1 MTHGEENEIMVK
13 KKKINKIMIG
23 VIAAVVV
30 IIAVLALASKNVKAP
45 EATAQVNVINVE
57 KGDVSEELDAT
68 GTVKSLQKKTFYS
81 PVNATVQDMPFE
93 VGDSVKEGEQL
104 ITYDLEDLE
113 KENQKAEL
121 NVKSGKLDYND
132 AVNQANKAA
141 DKQATAAAN
150 AQSLQAQ
157 VDDWQQY
164 VYDLQDAIA
173 AANTDAQNEAQQEMQ
188 EAAAAAQAVYEQ
200 QMADYKAAVEN
211 YKKECAKLSN
221 AKADKLA
228 KYNTAKTAYDMA
240 YSTWEKYSTTVN
252 EAKVTEKEKDL
263 NKAEAEYN
271 AAVDT
276 YNQYVAAPPSASDY
290 ISSESG
296 GSSSGSGDVATADT
310 ADLQRELERA
320 SATLAELQGELAS
333 EKAAAEADVS
343 TLTAETK
350 EKMQVA
356 TNLSELEAKSV
367 EELIAEGKKGVQ
379 AEFTGV
385 ISDSKVA
392 GGAAVS
398 QGMEMFTLE
407 STKNVCVE
415 IQVSKYDFAMLKE
428 GQKATITLGDNTYQ
442 GTLTKINKVAIPN
455 EKGTPMIGATVKIDN
470 PDENIFIGVEA
481 KVTVQAA
488 SADNVLV
495 VPVEAV
501 NIGNDGSF
509 CYVLR
514 DGVIAKQTIETG
526 ISSDEYMEVKSGLK
540 EGDQVIPDLG
550 TLQEGDQAQAASGAA
565 GGADGVPEGA
575 VLEDD
580 V

>member
-1 MTHGEENEIMVK
+1 MVK

-81 PVNATVQDMPFE
+81 PVNATIQDMPFE

-173 AANTDAQNEAQQEMQ
+173 AETENAKNEAIQ
-188 EAAAAAQAVYEQ
+188 EAQDATAEAQELYAQQKAEYDKEKAEYDKKLEKLSKVKADALKRSQLPSATEEQKAKALEDYSLAVDDYNRLAAQPPTEP
-200 QMADYKAAVEN
+200 
-211 YKKECAKLSN
+211 
-221 AKADKLA
+221 
-228 KYNTAKTAYDMA
+228 A
-240 YSTWEKYSTTVN
+240 YSTGAGGAVSGEEIASTDT
-252 EAKVTEKEKDL
+252 TE
-263 NKAEAEYN
+263 
-271 AAVDT
+271 
-276 YNQYVAAPPSASDY
+276 
-290 ISSESG
+290 
-296 GSSSGSGDVATADT
+296 
-310 ADLQRELERA
+310 LQRELERA
-320 SATLAELQGELAS
+320 SATLAELQGELAT
-333 EKAAAEADVS
+333 EKATAEADVS

-392 GGAAVS
+392 SGAAVS

-407 STKNVCVE
+407 STKNVSVE

-428 GQKATITLGDNTYQ
+428 GQKATISLGDNTYQ

-550 TLQEGDQAQAASGAA
+550 MLQEGDQAQAASGTA

-575 VLEDD
+575 ALEDD

>member
-1 MTHGEENEIMVK
+1 MKHGEDNEIMVK

-30 IIAVLALASKNVKAP
+30 IIAVLALASKSVKAP
-45 EATAQVNVINVE
+45 EVMAQVNVIDVE

-81 PVNATVQDMPFE
+81 PVNATIQEMPYE
-93 VGDSVKEGEQL
+93 VGDSVKAGEQL

-113 KENQKAEL
+113 RENQKAEL

-132 AVNQANKAA
+132 AINQANKAA

-157 VDDWQQY
+157 VDEWQQY
-164 VYDLQDAIA
+164 VYDLQDSIA
-173 AANTDAQNEAQQEMQ
+173 AANTNAQNEAQQEMQ
-188 EAAAAAQAVYEQ
+188 DAAAAAQAAYEQ
-200 QMADYKAAVEN
+200 QMEEYKTAVEN
-211 YKKECAKLSN
+211 YKKESAKLSS
-221 AKADKLA
+221 AKADTLA
-228 KYNTAKTAYDMA
+228 KYNSAKAAYDMA
-240 YSTWEKYSTTVN
+240 YSTWEKYSTTTN
-252 EAKVTEKEKDL
+252 EEKVAEKGQAL
-263 NKAEAEYN
+263 NKAEVEYN
-271 AAVDT
+271 AAVDA
-276 YNQYVAAPPSASDY
+276 YNQYIAAPPSASDY
-290 ISSESG
+290 ISSEAG
-296 GSSSGSGDVATADT
+296 GSSAASGETATANT
-310 ADLQRELERA
+310 TELQQELERA
-320 SATLAELQGELAS
+320 SATLAELQGELAT
-333 EKAAAEADVS
+333 EKATAEADVS
-343 TLTAETK
+343 TLTAEAK

-356 TNLSELEAKSV
+356 TNLTELEAKSV

-385 ISDSKVA
+385 ISDAKVA
-392 GGAAVS
+392 SGAVVS
-398 QGMEMFTLE
+398 QGMELFTLE
-407 STKNVCVE
+407 STKDVSVE
-415 IQVSKYDFAMLKE
+415 IQVSKYDYAVLKE
-428 GQKATITLGDNTYQ
+428 GQKAAVTLGDNVYQ
-442 GTLTKINKVAIPN
+442 GTLTKINRVAIPN

-488 SADNVLV
+488 SADNVLL

-514 DGVIAKQTIETG
+514 DGVITKQTIETG
-526 ISSDEYMEVKSGLK
+526 ISSDEYMEVTSGLK

-550 TLQEGDQAQAASGAA
+550 TLQEGDQAQPAA
-565 GGADGVPEGA
+565 GGSANAPEGA
-575 VLEDD
+575 VQDG

>member
-81 PVNATVQDMPFE
+81 PVNATIQDMPFE

-173 AANTDAQNEAQQEMQ
+173 AETENAKNEAIQ
-188 EAAAAAQAVYEQ
+188 EAQDATAEAQELYAQQKAEYDKEKAEYDKKLEKLSKVKADALKRSQLPSATEEQKAKALEDYSLAVDDYNRLAAQPPTEP
-200 QMADYKAAVEN
+200 
-211 YKKECAKLSN
+211 
-221 AKADKLA
+221 
-228 KYNTAKTAYDMA
+228 A
-240 YSTWEKYSTTVN
+240 YSTGAGGAVSGEEIASTDT
-252 EAKVTEKEKDL
+252 TE
-263 NKAEAEYN
+263 
-271 AAVDT
+271 
-276 YNQYVAAPPSASDY
+276 
-290 ISSESG
+290 
-296 GSSSGSGDVATADT
+296 
-310 ADLQRELERA
+310 LQRELERA
-320 SATLAELQGELAS
+320 SATLAELQGELAT
-333 EKAAAEADVS
+333 EKATAEADVS

-392 GGAAVS
+392 SGAAVS

-407 STKNVCVE
+407 STKNVSVE

-428 GQKATITLGDNTYQ
+428 GQKATISLGDNTYQ

-550 TLQEGDQAQAASGAA
+550 TLQEGDQAQAASGTA

-575 VLEDD
+575 ALEDD

>member
-81 PVNATVQDMPFE
+81 PVNATIQDMPFE

-188 EAAAAAQAVYEQ
+188 EASAAAQAVYEQ

-211 YKKECAKLSN
+211 YEKECAKRN
-221 AKADKLA
+221 NDKKDALA
-228 KYNTAKTAYDMA
+228 KYNLAKNDYKMA
-240 YSTWEKYSTTVN
+240 YTLWEKNGTLENKQNVDDKS
-252 EAKVTEKEKDL
+252 KEL
-263 NKAEAEYN
+263 NDADVAYK
-271 AAVDT
+271 AAVDS
-276 YNQYVAAPPSASDY
+276 YDQYVATRPSASDY
-290 ISSESG
+290 ISSDS
-296 GSSSGSGDVATADT
+296 GSSSSGGGDIATADT

-320 SATLAELQGELAS
+320 SATLAELQGELAT
-333 EKAAAEADVS
+333 EKATAEADVS

-392 GGAAVS
+392 SGAAVS

-407 STKNVCVE
+407 STKNVSVE

-428 GQKATITLGDNTYQ
+428 GQKATISLGDNTYQ

-550 TLQEGDQAQAASGAA
+550 TLQEGDQAQAASGTA

-575 VLEDD
+575 ALEDD

>member
-81 PVNATVQDMPFE
+81 PVNATIQDMPFE

-173 AANTDAQNEAQQEMQ
+173 AETENAKNEAIQ
-188 EAAAAAQAVYEQ
+188 EAQDATAEAQELYAQQKAEYDKEKAEYDKKLEKLSKVKADALKRSQLPSATEEQKAKALEDYSLAVDDYNRLAAQPPTEP
-200 QMADYKAAVEN
+200 
-211 YKKECAKLSN
+211 
-221 AKADKLA
+221 
-228 KYNTAKTAYDMA
+228 A
-240 YSTWEKYSTTVN
+240 YSTGAGGAVSGEEIASTDT
-252 EAKVTEKEKDL
+252 TE
-263 NKAEAEYN
+263 
-271 AAVDT
+271 
-276 YNQYVAAPPSASDY
+276 
-290 ISSESG
+290 
-296 GSSSGSGDVATADT
+296 
-310 ADLQRELERA
+310 LQRELERA
-320 SATLAELQGELAS
+320 SATLAELQGELAT
-333 EKAAAEADVS
+333 EKATAEADVS

-392 GGAAVS
+392 SGAAVS

-407 STKNVCVE
+407 STKNVSVE

-428 GQKATITLGDNTYQ
+428 GQKATISLGDNTYQ

-550 TLQEGDQAQAASGAA
+550 TLQEGDQAQAASGTA

-575 VLEDD
+575 ALDDD

>member
-1 MTHGEENEIMVK
+1 M
-13 KKKINKIMIG
+13 
-23 VIAAVVV
+23 
-30 IIAVLALASKNVKAP
+30 
-45 EATAQVNVINVE
+45 
-57 KGDVSEELDAT
+57 
-68 GTVKSLQKKTFYS
+68 
-81 PVNATVQDMPFE
+81 
-93 VGDSVKEGEQL
+93 
-104 ITYDLEDLE
+104 
-113 KENQKAEL
+113 
-121 NVKSGKLDYND
+121 
-132 AVNQANKAA
+132 
-141 DKQATAAAN
+141 
-150 AQSLQAQ
+150 
-157 VDDWQQY
+157 
-164 VYDLQDAIA
+164 
-173 AANTDAQNEAQQEMQ
+173 
-188 EAAAAAQAVYEQ
+188 
-200 QMADYKAAVEN
+200 
-211 YKKECAKLSN
+211 
-221 AKADKLA
+221 
-228 KYNTAKTAYDMA
+228 
-240 YSTWEKYSTTVN
+240 
-252 EAKVTEKEKDL
+252 
-263 NKAEAEYN
+263 
-271 AAVDT
+271 
-276 YNQYVAAPPSASDY
+276 
-290 ISSESG
+290 
-296 GSSSGSGDVATADT
+296 
-310 ADLQRELERA
+310 
-320 SATLAELQGELAS
+320 
-333 EKAAAEADVS
+333 S

>member
-173 AANTDAQNEAQQEMQ
+173 AETENAKNEAIQ
-188 EAAAAAQAVYEQ
+188 EAQDATAEAQELYAQQKAEYDKEKAEYDKKLEKLSKVKADALKRSQLPSATEEQKAKALEDYSLAVDDYNRLAAQPPTEP
-200 QMADYKAAVEN
+200 
-211 YKKECAKLSN
+211 
-221 AKADKLA
+221 
-228 KYNTAKTAYDMA
+228 A
-240 YSTWEKYSTTVN
+240 YSTGAGGAVSGEEIASTDT
-252 EAKVTEKEKDL
+252 TE
-263 NKAEAEYN
+263 
-271 AAVDT
+271 
-276 YNQYVAAPPSASDY
+276 
-290 ISSESG
+290 
-296 GSSSGSGDVATADT
+296 
-310 ADLQRELERA
+310 LQRELERA

>member
-81 PVNATVQDMPFE
+81 PVNATIQDMPFE

-173 AANTDAQNEAQQEMQ
+173 AETENAKNEAIQ
-188 EAAAAAQAVYEQ
+188 EAQDATAEAQELYAQQKAEYDKEKAEYDKKLEKLSKVKADALKRSQLPSATEEQKAKALEDYSLAVDDYNRLAAQPPTEP
-200 QMADYKAAVEN
+200 
-211 YKKECAKLSN
+211 
-221 AKADKLA
+221 
-228 KYNTAKTAYDMA
+228 A
-240 YSTWEKYSTTVN
+240 YSTGAGGAVSGEEIASTDT
-252 EAKVTEKEKDL
+252 TE
-263 NKAEAEYN
+263 
-271 AAVDT
+271 
-276 YNQYVAAPPSASDY
+276 
-290 ISSESG
+290 
-296 GSSSGSGDVATADT
+296 
-310 ADLQRELERA
+310 LQRELERA
-320 SATLAELQGELAS
+320 SATLAELQGELAT
-333 EKAAAEADVS
+333 EKATAEADVS

-392 GGAAVS
+392 SGAAVS

-407 STKNVCVE
+407 STKNVSVE

-428 GQKATITLGDNTYQ
+428 GQKATISLGDNTYQ

-481 KVTVQAA
+481 KVSVQAA

-550 TLQEGDQAQAASGAA
+550 TLQEGDQAQAASGTA
-565 GGADGVPEGA
+565 GGADGAPEGA
-575 VLEDD
+575 ALEDD

>member
-1 MTHGEENEIMVK
+1 MVK

>member
-1 MTHGEENEIMVK
+1 M
-13 KKKINKIMIG
+13 
-23 VIAAVVV
+23 
-30 IIAVLALASKNVKAP
+30 
-45 EATAQVNVINVE
+45 
-57 KGDVSEELDAT
+57 
-68 GTVKSLQKKTFYS
+68 
-81 PVNATVQDMPFE
+81 NATVQDMPFE

-296 GSSSGSGDVATADT
+296 GSSSGSGDSCNRRHCRSA
-310 ADLQRELERA
+310 ERA
-320 SATLAELQGELAS
+320 GTCERYAGRTPGELAS

-367 EELIAEGKKGVQ
+367 EELIAEGKKECRLNLPASSPIPRWQ
-379 AEFTGV
+379 AVLQYPRGWRCLHWKARRMSV
-385 ISDSKVA
+385 LKSRSP
-392 GGAAVS
+392 S
-398 QGMEMFTLE
+398 MTLQC
-407 STKNVCVE
+407 S
-415 IQVSKYDFAMLKE
+415 KE

-442 GTLTKINKVAIPN
+442 
-455 EKGTPMIGATVKIDN
+455 E
-470 PDENIFIGVEA
+470 
-481 KVTVQAA
+481 
-488 SADNVLV
+488 
-495 VPVEAV
+495 
-501 NIGNDGSF
+501 
-509 CYVLR
+509 R
-514 DGVIAKQTIETG
+514 
-526 ISSDEYMEVKSGLK
+526 
-540 EGDQVIPDLG
+540 
-550 TLQEGDQAQAASGAA
+550 
-565 GGADGVPEGA
+565 
-575 VLEDD
+575 
-580 V
+580 

>member
-1 MTHGEENEIMVK
+1 M
-13 KKKINKIMIG
+13 
-23 VIAAVVV
+23 
-30 IIAVLALASKNVKAP
+30 
-45 EATAQVNVINVE
+45 
-57 KGDVSEELDAT
+57 
-68 GTVKSLQKKTFYS
+68 
-81 PVNATVQDMPFE
+81 
-93 VGDSVKEGEQL
+93 
-104 ITYDLEDLE
+104 
-113 KENQKAEL
+113 
-121 NVKSGKLDYND
+121 KSGKLDYND

-173 AANTDAQNEAQQEMQ
+173 AETENAKNEAIQ
-188 EAAAAAQAVYEQ
+188 EAQDATAEAQELYAQQKAEYDKEKAEYDKKLEKLSKVKADALKRSQLPSATEEQKAKALEDYSLAVDDYNRLAAQPPTEP
-200 QMADYKAAVEN
+200 
-211 YKKECAKLSN
+211 
-221 AKADKLA
+221 
-228 KYNTAKTAYDMA
+228 A
-240 YSTWEKYSTTVN
+240 YSTGAGGAVSGEEIASTDT
-252 EAKVTEKEKDL
+252 TE
-263 NKAEAEYN
+263 
-271 AAVDT
+271 
-276 YNQYVAAPPSASDY
+276 
-290 ISSESG
+290 
-296 GSSSGSGDVATADT
+296 
-310 ADLQRELERA
+310 LQRELERA
-320 SATLAELQGELAS
+320 SATLAELQGELAT
-333 EKAAAEADVS
+333 EKATAEADVS

-392 GGAAVS
+392 SGAAVS

-407 STKNVCVE
+407 STKNVSVE

-428 GQKATITLGDNTYQ
+428 GQKATISLGDNTYQ

-550 TLQEGDQAQAASGAA
+550 TLQEGDQAQAASGTA
-565 GGADGVPEGA
+565 GGAEGVPEGA
-575 VLEDD
+575 ALEDD

>member
-81 PVNATVQDMPFE
+81 PVNATIQDMPFE

-173 AANTDAQNEAQQEMQ
+173 AETENAKNEAIQ
-188 EAAAAAQAVYEQ
+188 EAQDATAEAQELYAQQKAEYDKEKAEYDKKLEKLSKVKADALKRSQLPSATEEQKAKALEDYSLAVDDYNRLAAQPPTEP
-200 QMADYKAAVEN
+200 
-211 YKKECAKLSN
+211 
-221 AKADKLA
+221 
-228 KYNTAKTAYDMA
+228 A
-240 YSTWEKYSTTVN
+240 YSTGAGGAVSGEEIASTDT
-252 EAKVTEKEKDL
+252 TE
-263 NKAEAEYN
+263 
-271 AAVDT
+271 
-276 YNQYVAAPPSASDY
+276 
-290 ISSESG
+290 
-296 GSSSGSGDVATADT
+296 
-310 ADLQRELERA
+310 LQRELERA
-320 SATLAELQGELAS
+320 SATLAELQGELAT
-333 EKAAAEADVS
+333 EKATAEADVS

-392 GGAAVS
+392 SGAAVS

-407 STKNVCVE
+407 STKNVSVE

-428 GQKATITLGDNTYQ
+428 GQKATISLGDNTYQ

-550 TLQEGDQAQAASGAA
+550 MLQEGDQAQAASGTA

-575 VLEDD
+575 ALEDD

>member
-1 MTHGEENEIMVK
+1 MVK

-173 AANTDAQNEAQQEMQ
+173 AETENAKNEAIQ
-188 EAAAAAQAVYEQ
+188 EAQDATAEAQELYAQQKAEYDKEKAEYDKKLEKLSKVKADALKRSQLPSATEEQKAKALEDYSLAVDDYNRLAAQPPTEP
-200 QMADYKAAVEN
+200 
-211 YKKECAKLSN
+211 
-221 AKADKLA
+221 
-228 KYNTAKTAYDMA
+228 A
-240 YSTWEKYSTTVN
+240 YSTGAGGAVSGEEIASTDT
-252 EAKVTEKEKDL
+252 TE
-263 NKAEAEYN
+263 
-271 AAVDT
+271 
-276 YNQYVAAPPSASDY
+276 
-290 ISSESG
+290 
-296 GSSSGSGDVATADT
+296 
-310 ADLQRELERA
+310 LQRELERA

>member
-81 PVNATVQDMPFE
+81 PVNATIQDMPFE

-188 EAAAAAQAVYEQ
+188 EAAAAAQALYEQ
-200 QMADYKAAVEN
+200 QMAEYKAAVEN

-221 AKADKLA
+221 AKADTLA

-240 YSTWEKYSTTVN
+240 YSTWEKNSTTVN
-252 EAKVTEKEKDL
+252 ETKVTEKEKDL
-263 NKAEAEYN
+263 NHAETEYN
-271 AAVDT
+271 AAVDA
-276 YNQYVAAPPSASDY
+276 YNQYVSAPPSASDY

-296 GSSSGSGDVATADT
+296 SSSSGGGDIATADT

-320 SATLAELQGELAS
+320 SATLAELQGELAT
-333 EKAAAEADVS
+333 EKATAEADVS

-392 GGAAVS
+392 SGAAVS

-407 STKNVCVE
+407 STKNVSVE

-428 GQKATITLGDNTYQ
+428 GQKATISLGDNTYQ

-481 KVTVQAA
+481 KVSVQAA

-550 TLQEGDQAQAASGAA
+550 TLQEGDQAQAASGTA

-575 VLEDD
+575 ALEDD

>member
-1 MTHGEENEIMVK
+1 MVK

-81 PVNATVQDMPFE
+81 PVNATIQDMPFE

-173 AANTDAQNEAQQEMQ
+173 AETENAKNEAIQ
-188 EAAAAAQAVYEQ
+188 EAQDATAEAQELYAQQKAEYDKEKAEYDKKLEKLSKVKADALKRSQLPSATEEQKAKALEEYSLAVDDYNRLAAQPPTEP
-200 QMADYKAAVEN
+200 
-211 YKKECAKLSN
+211 
-221 AKADKLA
+221 
-228 KYNTAKTAYDMA
+228 A
-240 YSTWEKYSTTVN
+240 YSTGAGGAVSGEEIASTDT
-252 EAKVTEKEKDL
+252 TE
-263 NKAEAEYN
+263 
-271 AAVDT
+271 
-276 YNQYVAAPPSASDY
+276 
-290 ISSESG
+290 
-296 GSSSGSGDVATADT
+296 
-310 ADLQRELERA
+310 LQRELERA
-320 SATLAELQGELAS
+320 SATLAELQGELAT
-333 EKAAAEADVS
+333 EKATAEADVS

-392 GGAAVS
+392 SGAAVS

-407 STKNVCVE
+407 STKNVSVE

-428 GQKATITLGDNTYQ
+428 GQKATISLGDNTYQ

-550 TLQEGDQAQAASGAA
+550 TLQEGDQAQAASGTA

-575 VLEDD
+575 ALEDD